1 MFVRSLVF
9 PSPPSLLVDC
19 RPVVHSLVRPSPAPH
34 PHPRPHN
41 VSAAPPCRR
50 GLMTIAHRRPLTSLR
65 PLCPSRYRP
74 TSSRI
79 WVPSLTHRG
88 PTLHS
93 ASLGRGLRSLSPTDS
108 DGLRVVALDA
118 RFFLVIHRD
127 CISLCWNNPSLVDRC
142 VRLSLCRA
150 PRLHLAHLQVP
161 GRSSSSCLHTY
172 VPSGPHTYISHLLVA
187 RIARPRLGV
196 SYSVYIV
203 RRALL
208 MTSILTPLSWSRD

>member
-1 MFVRSLVF
+1 
-9 PSPPSLLVDC
+9 
-19 RPVVHSLVRPSPAPH
+19 
-34 PHPRPHN
+34 
-41 VSAAPPCRR
+41 
-50 GLMTIAHRRPLTSLR
+50 MTSAHRRPLTSLR

-93 ASLGRGLRSLSPTDS
+93 ASLGRGLWSLSPTDS
-108 DGLRVVALDA
+108 DGLRVVAASELT

-127 CISLCWNNPSLVDRC
+127 CISLCWNKPSLVDRF

-150 PRLHLAHLQVP
+150 PHLHLAHLQVP
-161 GRSSSSCLHTY
+161 GRPSSSCLHTY
-172 VPSGPHTYISHLLVA
+172 VPSRSHTYISHLLVA

-203 RRALL
+203 RRTLL
-208 MTSILTPLSWSRD
+208 MTSILTPLSWSRDSRHWLLRESRATSGHAGS

>member
-9 PSPPSLLVDC
+9 PSPPSLLVEC

-93 ASLGRGLRSLSPTDS
+93 ASLGRGLWSLSPTDS

-127 CISLCWNNPSLVDRC
+127 CISLCWNNPSLVDRF
-142 VRLSLCRA
+142 VRLSSA
-150 PRLHLAHLQVP
+150 
-161 GRSSSSCLHTY
+161 
-172 VPSGPHTYISHLLVA
+172 GPLVFISHIFKFPVGRHPPVFIRTSPPGPIHTSHISLSLVS
-187 RIARPRLGV
+187 LV
-196 SYSVYIV
+196 LVSVYRIV
-203 RRALL
+203 Y
-208 MTSILTPLSWSRD
+208 ILFVGLC